1 MIVPMKH
8 LTLLCLA
15 GDRERALVELRD
27 IGVVHVTDYQPPA
40 GDELEEARA
49 RADEAERALA
59 ALPKPAEPA
68 QDDVVDAPAD
78 EVVAETLALL
88 TARKSAEERRA
99 SAERELA
106 KYVGIGDFDL
116 EAVRELQSHD
126 VSVVLVGGPLEASS
140 PAPDGIVLLELGR
153 DKERRYAAL
162 AAAGHLDIESFGLG
176 EEWSLVPWPDRPLA
190 ELRDTAAASERELG
204 EAESRL
210 DQLASAR
217 PAVVERVA
225 DLQAARRFAEVRAG
239 MGQGETVSY
248 LTGFVPARD
257 ADEIRSAAAE
267 HGWGVVFNDPVPGE
281 DVPVLIHYKRWVKPI
296 RTVLDFLRIYPGY
309 WETDV
314 GWAFLVFFSLFFAML
329 VGDAGYG
336 TLLIITTFVLQ
347 RRFRTKAPSYMWAMM
362 YIVSAATLVWGV
374 ITGNYFGIPNIP
386 PFLESLQITWLS
398 DRENLIYLCFIIG
411 AIHLSIAHIWNI
423 ITLSRGRVW
432 TKALAQLG
440 WLLIVWGMF
449 LLAGQTVLG
458 KKMPSFTLYMML
470 TGIVLVALFMAT
482 RAEFKKEWI
491 NHALLPLT
499 LVSNFVDI
507 LSYIRLFAVGY
518 ASVAVLAAFN
528 DMAASIGFGNVFT
541 AVAAS
546 LLLLFANALNLVLC
560 ALGVLVHAVRLNTL
574 EFSTHKGLQWAG
586 YDLYKP
592 FAKHHD
598 SAT

>member
-1 MIVPMKH
+1 MKH
-8 LTLLCLA
+8 VTLLCLA
-15 GDRERALVELRD
+15 DDRERALVELRD
-27 IGVVHVTDYQPPA
+27 IGVVHVTDSQPPA

-59 ALPKPAEPA
+59 ALPQLAEPA
-68 QDDVVDAPAD
+68 QDDGVGAPAD
-78 EVVAETLALL
+78 EVVTETLALL
-88 TARKSAEERRA
+88 AARKSAEERRA

-106 KYVGIGDFDL
+106 KYSGIGDFDL
-116 EAVRELQSHD
+116 EDVRELERHN
-126 VSVVLVGGPLEASS
+126 VSVVLVGGPLDSS
-140 PAPDGIVLLELGR
+140 PPAPDGLVVLELGR

-162 AAAGHLDIESFGLG
+162 AAAAPLDVESL
-176 EEWSLVPWPDRPLA
+176 ELSDEWSVLAWPDRPLA
-190 ELRDTAAASERELG
+190 DSRDTAAAAEREL
-204 EAESRL
+204 EQAATRL
-210 DQLASAR
+210 TELATAR
-217 PAVVERVA
+217 TAVAERVA
-225 DLQAARRFAEVRAG
+225 DLEAARRFAEVRAG
-239 MGQGETVSY
+239 MGQDETVSY
-248 LTGFVPARD
+248 LTGFVPAEESEKMR
-257 ADEIRSAAAE
+257 AAAAE
-267 HGWGVVFNDPVPGE
+267 HGWGVVFTDPVPGE
-281 DVPVLIHYKRWVKPI
+281 DVPVLIHYKRWVRPI
-296 RTVLDFLRIYPGY
+296 RTVLDFLHIYPGY

-347 RRFRTKAPSYMWAMM
+347 RRFRSKAPSYMWAMM
-362 YIVSAATLVWGV
+362 YIVSVATLVWGV
-374 ITGNYFGIPNIP
+374 ITGNYFGIPDIP

-411 AIHLSIAHIWNI
+411 AVHLSIAHIWNI
-423 ITLSRGRVW
+423 ITLSRDRVW
-432 TKALAQLG
+432 TKAFAQLG

-449 LLAGQTVLG
+449 LLAGQTVLSR
-458 KKMPSFTLYMML
+458 KMPSFTLYMMVA
-470 TGIVLVALFMAT
+470 GVVLVALFMAT

-592 FAKHHD
+592 FAKHRD
-598 SAT
+598 PAT